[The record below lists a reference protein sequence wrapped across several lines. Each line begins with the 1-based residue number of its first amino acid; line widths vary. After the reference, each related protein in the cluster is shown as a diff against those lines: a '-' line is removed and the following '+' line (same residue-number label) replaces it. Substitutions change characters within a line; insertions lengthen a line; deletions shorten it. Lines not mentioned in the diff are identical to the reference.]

1 MTTKYNYKPKCRY
14 CDKPGSKDCDTIYGD
29 EPYNGNLIIV
39 KEKKEILNFGKR
51 VVYTTSVWDG
61 ETYKL
66 NAGSFCTNRCAI
78 WWANDHAVQPEEAE

>member
-1 MTTKYNYKPKCRY
+1 MITRYNYKPACRY
-14 CDKPGSKDCDTIYGD
+14 CGKPGSKDCDTIYGD

-39 KEKKEILNFGKR
+39 KEKKEILNFGER

-78 WWANDHAVQPEEAE
+78 AWANDHAVQPEEAE